1 MIRRRPSTHWS
12 SKEIKALKE
21 VFDFNTPEED
31 MVALEARYQ
40 SDDKYLRRELMTLL
54 NNWNGEIDKSRS
66 TSCSGNNG
74 TGAYSTNIEAYQ

>member
-1 MIRRRPSTHWS
+1 MIRRRPGTHWS

-21 VFDFNTPEED
+21 IFDFNTPEED
-31 MVALEARYQ
+31 LVALEARYK

-66 TSCSGNNG
+66 TSPSGNNG
-74 TGAYSTNIEAYQ
+74 TGAYSTNIEDYQ